1 MFTNDVR
8 EAKQE
13 EIKMEGVDPE
23 ALKALVHFAYTGEYL
38 HSTCR
43 LFYDFFFS
51 LMPVGKHSFTNKN

>member
-43 LFYDFFFS
+43 LFYDFFF
-51 LMPVGKHSFTNKN
+51 H